1 MGESLHLYNLE
12 YFMDLDSVFKKQI
25 ELNER
30 INPDLYTEI
39 SDPEVKRKW
48 FLNFLLAMQQESAEA
63 VDSIAWKW
71 WKKGEDDWENIKVE
85 LVDILHFWVS
95 MCTVVGLSAEDVI
108 DLYFKKNDL
117 NFKRQNEGYKEGH
130 YQKVVDGVE
139 DNVRFVTGVN
149 S

>member
-1 MGESLHLYNLE
+1 
-12 YFMDLDSVFKKQI
+12 MDLHAVFQKQI

-30 INPDLYTEI
+30 ILPTLYTDI
-39 SDPEVKRKW
+39 QDPELKRKW
-48 FLNFLLAMQQESAEA
+48 FLNFLLALQQESAET
-63 VDSIAWKW
+63 VDSLHWKW
-71 WKKGEDDWENIKVE
+71 WKKGEDDWDNVKVE

-95 MCTVVGLSAEDVI
+95 MCTVAGLSAQDVI

-117 NFKRQNEGYKEGH
+117 NFKRQNEGYKEGT

-139 DNVRFVTGVN
+139 DNVRFVTGVQ